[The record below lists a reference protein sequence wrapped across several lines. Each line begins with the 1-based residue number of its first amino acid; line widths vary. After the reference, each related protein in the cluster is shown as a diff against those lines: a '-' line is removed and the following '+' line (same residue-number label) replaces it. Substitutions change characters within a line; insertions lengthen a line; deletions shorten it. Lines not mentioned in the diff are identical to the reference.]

1 MGVMNLLKAKWDGK
15 VGQTVGAKW
24 KDKATIRT
32 YSKPSN
38 PRTEAQVVVR
48 GAFSEMTKYVALFS
62 DQIKYLSALDTSGM
76 SVRNAIIKLN
86 KAMIGTSGF
95 DKATL
100 QISRGGLQRVAGE
113 QGVQASGTVTV
124 TWDAPTATNFTS
136 EAQLVAV
143 MVQEATGMVDVV
155 TALATAGTV
164 SSNVTFGTAGNV
176 DVFVYFLDKR
186 GSSKVASAS
195 DYISVA
201 IA

>member
-113 QGVQASGTVTV
+113 QGTHASGVVTV
-124 TWDAPTATNFTS
+124 TWSAPTATNFTS

-164 SSNVTFGTAGNV
+164 SSNVTFGTTGNV

-201 IA
+201 MA